1 MGHIKVMISST
12 IKDLTGERDAIEKVF
27 REIKLIEVIGAQPF
41 ANHSV
46 AGSSR
51 FETVRMA
58 KECDL
63 FILILGHR
71 FGEELPSG
79 KSATEIEFDAAFR
92 NDPTKI
98 LVFKKKSQEPI
109 EDTQREFIDKIC
121 NYYHGYWRTTF
132 EHTYQ
137 LQDLVKNS
145 FNLWLKNRA
154 SFGTGLNYMDHFIRL
169 AKQTLPEPTAQV
181 YYRVSESTV
190 ELDYVFFRKKHSI
203 QFDRAQ
209 IYSDFWG
216 CLHQLHE
223 QFEIWLN

>member
-1 MGHIKVMISST
+1 MGLIKVMVSST
-12 IKDLTGERDAIEKVF
+12 IRDLVGERDAIENVLKQINLV
-27 REIKLIEVIGAQPF
+27 EVIGAQPF
-41 ANHSV
+41 DDRSF

-51 FETVRMA
+51 FETVNMA

-63 FILILGHR
+63 FILVLGHR

-92 NDPTKI
+92 DDPTKI
-98 LVFKKKSQEPI
+98 LVFKKKSVEPI
-109 EDTQREFIDKIC
+109 EDKQQKFINRIS

-137 LQDLVKNS
+137 LQELVKNS
-145 FNLWLKNRA
+145 FESWLKNRA
-154 SFGTGLNYMDHFIRL
+154 SLGTGLNYMDHFIRL

-181 YYRVSESTV
+181 YYRVSEGSA
-190 ELDYVFFRKKHSI
+190 ELDYVFFGRSHSM
-203 QFDRAQ
+203 QFDRSH

-216 CLHQLHE
+216 CLHQLYE
-223 QFEIWLN
+223 QFEIWLA